1 MGKDFDFS
9 FLPEGKR
16 VWDKVRGAQ
25 IYVFGE
31 CAASGIRL
39 YRDAKL
45 NKIAKGSFYHEAFH
59 RISLFVLSKEQRGKM
74 YNDARNKNTDLA
86 FASN

>member
-1 MGKDFDFS
+1 LGKDFDFS

-45 NKIAKGSFYHEAFH
+45 NKIARGSFYHEALH
-59 RISLFVLSKEQRGKM
+59 RISLFVLSKEQRDKM

>member
-1 MGKDFDFS
+1 M
-9 FLPEGKR
+9 
-16 VWDKVRGAQ
+16 WDKVRGAQ

-45 NKIAKGSFYHEAFH
+45 NKIARGSFYHEAFH

-74 YNDARNKNTDLA
+74 YNDARNKKYRSRVCFKLA
-86 FASN
+86 DRRIIR